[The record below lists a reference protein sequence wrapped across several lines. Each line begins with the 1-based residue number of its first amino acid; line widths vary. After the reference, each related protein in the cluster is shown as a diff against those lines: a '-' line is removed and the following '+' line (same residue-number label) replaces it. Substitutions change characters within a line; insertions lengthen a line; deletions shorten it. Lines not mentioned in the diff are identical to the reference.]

1 MRRTHGMSHTRLH
14 NIWLTMRQ
22 RCEKPNCSTY
32 HKYGAKGLRVCE
44 EWSSF
49 EVFRNWAYANGYDE
63 NLTIDRIDHILT
75 WSDAGDIV
83 LDPFMGSG
91 TTGVAC
97 INTDRNFIG
106 IELDEQ
112 YFSIALE
119 RINKTKDKRLY
130 DLSGGD
136 L

>member
-44 EWSSF
+44 EWSYF